1 MIRQTLLA
9 AALVLGATAAHADTA
24 ADCKQ
29 TTDRAKA
36 MVACTTLLKDAGKD
50 NAKIVEAYVGRATA
64 ALGSAKPTDALAD
77 LSKAIGYD
85 PKNADLWLK
94 RGNVR
99 ALLGQK
105 IRAAADYSIAAK
117 YDPKS
122 APALA
127 GRAEMYR
134 LLGALPRAISDS
146 TDALKLDPK
155 SVSALSTRAFAQQ
168 RLGRDKEAVADAD
181 EAIKLD
187 GKSMLAYL
195 ARGLAQM
202 KADPAKATTDLK
214 KVLELEPK
222 SQLAAAALKKL
233 GG

>member
-1 MIRQTLLA
+1 MIKHTLFA
-9 AALVLGATAAHADTA
+9 AALVLGASAVHADTA

-29 TTDRAKA
+29 TADRGKA
-36 MVACTTLLKDAGKD
+36 IVACSALIKEAGTD
-50 NAKIVEAYVGRATA
+50 NAKFVEAYVGRATA
-64 ALGSAKPTDALAD
+64 SLATAKPADALAD
-77 LSKAIGYD
+77 LKRAIAYD

-94 RGNVR
+94 SGNVR
-99 ALLGQK
+99 AVLGQK

-122 APALA
+122 SAALA

-146 TDALKLDPK
+146 TEALKLDPK
-155 SVSALSTRAFAQQ
+155 LVGALSTRAFSQQ
-168 RLGRDKEAVADAD
+168 RLGRDKEAIADAD

-187 GKSMLAYL
+187 PKAMLAYL
-195 ARGLAQM
+195 ARGLAQA
-202 KADPAKATTDLK
+202 KTDKVKATTDLK

-222 SQLAAAALKKL
+222 SQLAAEMLKKL
-233 GG
+233 GA